1 MIIVVSTSSM
11 PAASPDLSHMSTIT
25 TYCSAA
31 QATGLTCFFG
41 VEFMSVA
48 LTMGFA
54 SATRSDFALLI
65 HTHRGEAAVAVR
77 LIPGHNVILTVG
89 VHSRVRKKSSGPCR

>member
-1 MIIVVSTSSM
+1 
-11 PAASPDLSHMSTIT
+11 
-25 TYCSAA
+25 
-31 QATGLTCFFG
+31 
-41 VEFMSVA
+41 
-48 LTMGFA
+48 
-54 SATRSDFALLI
+54 LI